1 MLSKRRLIRAPSL
14 VKRLLVASLLILPI
28 VIGFS
33 TYALNRAYVRGLD
46 SAEYEALLSQ
56 IYALLAVAEATDS
69 DLTMP
74 SVMANPRFETPDS
87 GLYARIFDVNAQPVW
102 ESNSLYNSVLSLPKA
117 EQNQPGYIQE
127 QWFTH
132 DNQLYRSINFNT
144 IWEIN
149 GTDQRFHFEI
159 IHSQQA
165 KQKDVRR
172 YRRALLAWLSGM
184 AVILLI
190 LQAVITLWG
199 LKPLKKLAR
208 QIEDVEQGDNT
219 SLDQDYPIEIQ
230 PVTTSLNK
238 LLESEAS
245 QRERYKNSLS
255 DLAHSLKTP
264 LSVIRSQL
272 NDNEQGRAVDE
283 QVERMSTIIS
293 HQLRR
298 ASAEVQTLYGP
309 STPLHPL
316 ISRITNALTKVYA
329 DKKMQVEIDVSNT
342 IAVAMS
348 EDDCFEVLGNII
360 ENAFKYGDRRV
371 LITESEQAETVILTV
386 SDDGPGVNNELSS
399 TILER
404 GARADTTKSGQG
416 IGLAIAVDILS
427 SYNGALTTRQSRL
440 GGAAFQL
447 TFPK

>member
-117 EQNQPGYIQE
+117 EQNQPGDIQE

-272 NDNEQGRAVDE
+272 SDNEQGRAVDE

-309 STPLHPL
+309 STLLHPL